1 MPTQPTTSSKPA
13 TPARS
18 ALSRQADTTLAEQLA
33 ARYAERIAQQ
43 LLLPGARLPSVR
55 ECASE
60 HGVSPSTVVAAY
72 DRLLARGLVQARPQ
86 RGHYVR
92 ETAATRSTSPKPTA
106 PVTPATPRPTT
117 ATALIRGMFQGQGGR
132 PMPGLGTVPA
142 EWLDLPLLQQ
152 AMRKVLVQPALA
164 GQALRYGDPAGES
177 SLRQALA
184 ERMAEVGVQAQ
195 ASQIITTVGATQA
208 LDIIT
213 RTLLQ
218 PGDPVLV
225 DEPGWA
231 VEYARLARAG
241 MRLLPVPRG
250 EHGPDLAVMQ
260 RLIEAHAPKLY
271 VTVSVLH
278 NPTGYSLS
286 LQAAHQVLQLAHA
299 HGLTIVEDDT
309 YAYLAEPHCPRLSA
323 LDGLRR
329 CIYVSGFSKILA
341 PGWRVGYM
349 AAPPDWV
356 DALVDTKLLST
367 LSSPSLSEL
376 ALAECLT
383 QGAMR
388 RHAERVRQRLDA
400 ARERTVRL
408 AHAHGFEMACPPR
421 GLFGW
426 VQVGADTDRLAQRM
440 LDDHWLLAPGS
451 LFHATPRPTTLMR
464 VNFSTSQDPKF
475 WQQLALRTG
484 GVSNL

>member
-1 MPTQPTTSSKPA
+1 MPTLPAVPTT
-13 TPARS
+13 
-18 ALSRQADTTLAEQLA
+18 ALSRHADTSLAEQLA
-33 ARYAERIAQQ
+33 ARFAERIAQQ

-55 ECASE
+55 ECAAE

-86 RGHYVR
+86 RGHFVR
-92 ETAATRSTSPKPTA
+92 ATAGHHGAVGNAATTTKAPPTPMPTS
-106 PVTPATPRPTT
+106 
-117 ATALIRGMFQGQGGR
+117 ATALIRGMFQGQGGQ

-152 AMRKVLVQPALA
+152 AMRKVLAQPALA
-164 GQALRYGDPAGES
+164 GNALRYGDPAGEP

-184 ERMAEVGVQAQ
+184 ARMAEVGVQAP

-208 LDIIT
+208 LDIVT

-231 VEYARLARAG
+231 IEYARLTRAG
-241 MRLLPVPRG
+241 MHLLPVPRG
-250 EHGPDLAVMQ
+250 ERGPDLAVMQ
-260 RLIEAHAPKLY
+260 RLIEAHRPKLY

-309 YAYLAEPHCPRLSA
+309 YAYLAEPHLPRLSA

-349 AAPPDWV
+349 AAPQAWV

-367 LSSPSLSEL
+367 LSSPSLTEL
-376 ALAECLT
+376 ALAQCLT

-451 LFHATPRPTTLMR
+451 LFHAKPRPTTLMR

-475 WQQLALRTG
+475 WQRLAIRCG